1 MPYLSQ
7 ILGSRIE
14 DGADKYVGKLAD
26 LVVRPAAGAYAS
38 LLFLAVKQPGIK
50 QCRFIPYSHVEN
62 MSRSQIDLKSL
73 QEKIPAVMAQ
83 DDWVYLSRD
92 VLDQQIVDVAGARVV
107 RVNDLRIGLFENQ
120 MSILGIDISFKGL
133 LRRLGL
139 SWFDFGDWFK
149 VNLIDWRKTQ
159 LVKGAVKL
167 STVSSELTR
176 LHPAD
181 LANIIEDL
189 SIKQGSTLV
198 ESLDEATAA
207 KVMEEIDPE
216 LQKALVQ
223 RLSREEAVKIIGQM
237 SIDEVVDLLKILP
250 KEDARVFI
258 SQLKNVNLK
267 KIENLIEY
275 EDDTAGGLMTT
286 EFVTA
291 AMEWNV
297 EQAMAEVRRMSPQL
311 RSILYVYVVDA
322 EGFFKG
328 ALSLRRLLVAEK
340 ETALQDLVQEFSAQ
354 VTLQLDDE
362 INQIITIMTKY
373 DLYFAGVL
381 DKRGKLL
388 GVVSIDDVMRQI
400 APKA

>member
-14 DGADKYVGKLAD
+14 DSADTFVGKLTD
-26 LVVRPAAGAYAS
+26 IIVKPTTGAYAS
-38 LLFLAVKQPGIK
+38 LLFLAVKEPGK
-50 QCRFIPYSHVEN
+50 KECRFIPFSHVEN

-73 QEKIPAVMAQ
+73 QEKIPAQSAE

-107 RVNDLRIGLFENQ
+107 RVNDLRIGLFEKQ
-120 MSILGIDISFKGL
+120 MSVLGIDVSFKGL

-139 SWFDFGDWFK
+139 AAFDVRDWFK

-167 STVSSELTR
+167 STLSSDLIR

-189 SIKQGSTLV
+189 SIKQGSKLV

-223 RLSREEAVKIIGQM
+223 HLSREEAVKIIGQM

-258 SQLKNVNLK
+258 SQLKNVDFK
-267 KIENLIEY
+267 KIENLIGY

-286 EFVTA
+286 EFVSVPLG
-291 AMEWNV
+291 WNV
-297 EQAMAEVRRMSPQL
+297 EQALEEVRRMSPEL
-311 RSILYVYVVDA
+311 RSILYVYVVDG
-322 EGFFKG
+322 EGIFKG

-340 ETALQDLVQEFSAQ
+340 EARLRDLVQEFSVQ
-354 VTLQLDDE
+354 VTLRLGDK
-362 INQIITIMTKY
+362 INQVITVMTKY
-373 DLYFAGVL
+373 DLYFAAVL
-381 DKRGKLL
+381 DDRGKLL